1 MRLKGKKTIVTG
13 AGRGIGLAIAEAL
26 DREGAHVL
34 IVDIHEENAKKAASQ
49 LTNGKHLVAD
59 VAEVEQ
65 ADDTI
70 AQAVDILGGLDV
82 LVNNAGVQLPKG
94 SLFDLDPE
102 KWDKTQAVN
111 VRGTFFLSKAAAKV
125 MKEQRYGRI
134 INVCSIAGRVFW
146 LDNLPYDVSKGG
158 VTSLTGAM
166 ALELAPF
173 NITVNGI
180 APGYVNTE
188 LNARTFASKPDILEE
203 ITAKIPMG
211 RIAPPAEM
219 AGAVVFLASD
229 DASYITGHIITIDG
243 GYTLS

>member
-1 MRLKGKKTIVTG
+1 MRLEGKKTIVTG
-13 AGRGIGLAIAEAL
+13 AGRGIGLAIAKAL
-26 DREGAHVL
+26 DREGAQVL
-34 IVDIHEENAKKAASQ
+34 IIDIDEENARKAAKE
-49 LTNGKHLVAD
+49 LTSGTHLVAD
-59 VAEVEQ
+59 LAQVQE
-65 ADDTI
+65 ADETI
-70 AQAVDILGGLDV
+70 KKAVDLLGGLDI

-94 SLFDLDPE
+94 SLFDLEPD

-111 VRGTFFLSKAAAKV
+111 VRGTFFLSKAAAKI

-188 LNARTFASKPDILEE
+188 LNAQTFASKPGIREE
-203 ITAKIPMG
+203 IEAKIPMG
-211 RIAPPAEM
+211 RIAPPEEM

-229 DASYITGHIITIDG
+229 EANYITGHVITIDG